1 MTKQVKVNPVLNPVT
16 PLGYVNGDYAP
27 LTAVQTGGQSGA
39 LVTCDAAIVSG
50 ILGGLSWSGSV
61 ANHADTV
68 RASVTIPSGAR
79 AILTSIFFFVAQP
92 ASGKELRLRVRV
104 GGYTVCGLYV
114 VNADSSGADRRLS
127 VYPNMIVPEGS
138 TIEIIS
144 YSTDTTAREFNS
156 TLTYIVYAVG

>member
-1 MTKQVKVNPVLNPVT
+1 MTKQVKVNSVLNPVT

-50 ILGGLSWSGSV
+50 ILGGLSWNGVV
-61 ANHADTV
+61 ANHAETV
-68 RASVTIPSGAR
+68 RASVTIPSGSR
-79 AILTSIFFFVAQP
+79 AILSSIFLYVALP
-92 ASGKELRLRVRV
+92 ASGTVLRLRVQV

-114 VNADSSGADRRLS
+114 INADSAAAWRRMS
-127 VYPNMIVPEGS
+127 VYPNMIVPEN
-138 TIEIIS
+138 TRIEIIS

-156 TLTYIVYAVG
+156 AVTYILYLVG